1 MTARETRA
9 LPPVGDR
16 ADLPSVA
23 GGVRELEVVILIGL
37 QASGKTTF
45 YQQRLAADHAHV
57 SKDAFPKARNR
68 QRRQMRLIHD
78 ALAAGRSVVVDNTN
92 PSPEEWQPIMAVARQ
107 HAARVVGCWFPPDVV
122 VSMSRNAVRSVKT
135 RVPDVGVYA
144 TLTRLRRPRLV
155 DGFDE
160 LHVVESDGTGG
171 FTIRPM
177 NEEG

>member
-1 MTARETRA
+1 MS
-9 LPPVGDR
+9 DR
-16 ADLPSVA
+16 ADSPDVA
-23 GGVRELEVVILIGL
+23 DGVREVDVVILIGL

-45 YQQRLAADHAHV
+45 YRHRLAADHVHV
-57 SKDAFPKARNR
+57 SKDAFPNARNR

-78 ALAAGRSVVVDNTN
+78 ALAAGRSVAVDNTN
-92 PSPEEWQPIMAVARQ
+92 PSPEEWQPIIAAARE
-107 HAARVVGCWFPPDVV
+107 HAARVVGYWFPPDVT
-122 VSMSRNAVRSVKT
+122 VSMSRNSARPGKT

-171 FTIRPM
+171 FTIRPLD
-177 NEEG
+177 EEG